1 MSSLH
6 GKLAASQRNTA
17 VNQTLIARQHS
28 AGLNKFK
35 DYSLLKDD
43 HYFEMER
50 KDSDA
55 ARVG

>member
-1 MSSLH
+1 MSTLH
-6 GKLAASQRNTA
+6 AKMVASQRNTA
-17 VNQTLIARQHS
+17 VNQTLIAQQHS

-35 DYSLLKDD
+35 DYSLLKDG

-50 KDSDA
+50 KDNDA

>member
-1 MSSLH
+1 MV
-6 GKLAASQRNTA
+6 ASQRNTA
-17 VNQTLIARQHS
+17 VNQTLIAQQHS

-35 DYSLLKDD
+35 DYSLLKDG

-50 KDSDA
+50 KDNDA